1 MAQGGTTQATGS
13 GWGRAALTAA
23 GMLALSFVLLAY
35 IPNVLLGYLGT
46 RLQPWA
52 RDLVVAT
59 WWAVAFV
66 ACCVIFV
73 RLQPGRRG

>member
-1 MAQGGTTQATGS
+1 MDQGGTTRTADT
-13 GWGRAALTAA
+13 GWGRAALTAIV
-23 GMLALSFVLLAY
+23 MLALSFFLLAY

-52 RDLVVAT
+52 RDLVVAA

-66 ACCVIFV
+66 ICCVIFV